1 MRHIFLSFV
10 LAFFTLSS
18 FAQAN
23 NNVTDPEKNFKEAK
37 DYFIKGQYALAY
49 PLLKPLLRQY
59 PENTQTSHSYL
70 NQDVEYY
77 FIVCGLKMN
86 QEIAEESAKI
96 FVEAAN
102 NEPRQQMMSFH
113 LARYYFNKNDFARAV
128 IFYERAGYDNLSNE
142 EIADAKFELAYS
154 YFNTNQFAQAKP
166 LFNEIHQLP
175 DNKYYFD
182 ANYYYGFLSFKDR
195 NYNEALKS
203 FMVVESV
210 PKYQSIVPY
219 YVAQLYYFQ
228 GKKEDALR
236 YAEKAMSQR
245 DVTNRKEL
253 NLLTGQI
260 YFERKEF
267 AKALPLLEAYVNS
280 SEKVSKEVMYEL
292 SYCYYDANKVEKAIE
307 GFKQLSNEQDS
318 LGQNS
323 MYLLGDLYLRT
334 NQKVNARN
342 AFKYSADNSSNHLQQ
357 EISRFN
363 YAKLSF
369 ELGYND
375 VALSSMNSFLDLYPE
390 SVYANEAK
398 EIVINLL
405 ANTNNYTEA
414 LALYKTFPTPTPT
427 MKRIYPK
434 ILFGRATELINE
446 QKLGE
451 ADAMFSQII
460 QDPNSGTI
468 SNMAQFWKGEIAYRQ
483 NRYDDAIK
491 YLNAYLKYGGV
502 QGEANV
508 TNAHYVLGYS
518 NLELDNYAQAIDHFK
533 RVAPSISSESSNLL
547 QDAYVRTADAYFM
560 LKNYATA
567 KGMYQKVLDNSLLQ
581 SDYSLYQMA
590 LISGINNPGEKIRT
604 FNSLIQ
610 RYPQSDLVPEAY
622 IQIANAYM
630 AQQKFNDA
638 IPYLDKVLAI
648 KTASAQYPKVYL
660 KRALSNYNLSRNNE
674 ALTDYQKLISQYP
687 QSEEAEEA
695 LENMKNIY
703 IEMGR
708 PNDYVDF
715 VNKSGKVISISEAD
729 SLTYASA
736 ELKYLNNDCAGSIP
750 AFDNYLSKYPQGA
763 YALEALF
770 YRTDCYS
777 KNKDWAKAA
786 QGYEDIIKMGSS
798 RFIERSALALSRIYY
813 FELKD
818 YAKAKTSFIKLHEV
832 ATRPEDQLE
841 ALRGLTR
848 SFYQTNDFA
857 EANMTAT
864 ELLTKKGIST
874 DDKAIANLVL
884 GKSLQVNNNCKEAIE
899 AFKKVAAINK
909 SAWGAEARYEI
920 AHCQFTLNQLDIAEK
935 SALEVIKVAGVDLWI
950 AKSYIL
956 LGDIYW
962 KQKDYFNAKATFKSV
977 SDNATIPEIKTEAAE
992 KLKKVTE
999 EEQIESKIKQ

>member
-1 MRHIFLSFV
+1 MRRILLSFG
-10 LAFFTLSS
+10 LCLFTLFT
-18 FAQAN
+18 FAQAGHS
-23 NNVTDPEKNFKEAK
+23 VTDPEKNFKEAK
-37 DYFIKGQYALAY
+37 DFFMKGQYALAY
-49 PLLKPLLRQY
+49 PLLKPLLREY
-59 PENTQTSHSYL
+59 PENTQSSHAYL
-70 NQDVEYY
+70 NQDIEYY
-77 FIVCGLKMN
+77 YLVCGLKLN
-86 QEIAEESAKI
+86 QEIAEESARI

-113 LARYYFNKNDFARAV
+113 LARYYFIKNDFARAV

-142 EIADAKFELAYS
+142 EIADAKFELAYA
-154 YFNTNQFAQAKP
+154 YFNTSQFAQAKP

-175 DNKYYFD
+175 DNKYYHD
-182 ANYYYGFLSFKDR
+182 ANYYYGFLSYQDK

-203 FMVVESV
+203 FLAVESQ
-210 PKYQSIVPY
+210 PKYQGLVPY
-219 YVAQLYYFQ
+219 YIAQLYYFQ
-228 GKKEDALR
+228 GKKDDAMR
-236 YAEKAMSQR
+236 YAEKARIQG
-245 DVTNRKEL
+245 DPANRKEL
-253 NLLTGQI
+253 DLLTGQI

-267 AKALPLLEAYVNS
+267 AKALPLLESYVNS

-292 SYCYYDANKVEKAIE
+292 SYCYYEANKVEKAIE

-342 AFKYSADNSSNHLQQ
+342 AFKYSADNSSNRLQQ

-375 VALSSMNSFLDLYPE
+375 VALNTMNEFLEFYPE

-414 LALYKTFPTPTPT
+414 LALYKSFGEPTPT
-427 MKRIYPK
+427 MKRIYSK
-434 ILFGRATELINE
+434 ILFGKATELIND
-446 QKLGE
+446 QKIDE
-451 ADAMFSQII
+451 ANALFSQII
-460 QDPNSGTI
+460 QDPNSGDVA
-468 SNMAQFWKGEIAYRQ
+468 SLAQFWKGEIAYRQ

-491 YLNAYLKYGGV
+491 HLIEYLKIGRM
-502 QGEANV
+502 QGEA
-508 TNAHYVLGYS
+508 TTINANYILGYS
-518 NLELDNYAQAIDHFK
+518 NLELDNYTQAIENFK
-533 RVAPSISSESSNLL
+533 RVASTVSSQSSNLA

-560 LKNYATA
+560 QRNYSTA
-567 KGMYQKVLDNSLLQ
+567 KNMYQKVLDNALSQ

-590 LISGINNPGEKIRT
+590 LIAGITNPAEKIRT
-604 FNSLIQ
+604 FNSLVQ

-638 IPYLDKVLAI
+638 IPYLDKVLAL
-648 KTASAQYPKVYL
+648 KSASAQFPKVYL
-660 KRALSNYNLSRNNE
+660 KKALSNYNLSKNNE
-674 ALTDYQKLISQYP
+674 ALIDYQKLISEYP

-695 LENMKNIY
+695 LDNMKNIY
-703 IEMGR
+703 VELGR
-708 PNDYVDF
+708 PNEYVDF
-715 VNKSGKVISISEAD
+715 VNKAGKVISVSEAD

-736 ELKYLNNDCAGSIP
+736 EMKYLNNDCVGATAS
-750 AFDNYLSKYPQGA
+750 FNNYLSKYPQGA
-763 YALEALF
+763 YALEAFF
-770 YRTDCYS
+770 YRADCYA
-777 KNKDWAKAA
+777 KNKDWEKAA
-786 QGYEDIIKMGSS
+786 TGYEEAIKMGSS
-798 RFIERSALALSRIYY
+798 RFIERAALAQSRIYY

-818 YAKAKTSFIKLHEV
+818 YVKAKSSFIKLHEV
-832 ATRPEDQLE
+832 SSNPENQLE

-857 EANMTAT
+857 EAYITAQ

-884 GKSLQVNNNCKEAIE
+884 GKSLQVKNNCKEAIA
-899 AFKKVAAINK
+899 AFKEVAAINK

-920 AHCQFTLNQLDIAEK
+920 ANCEYNLNQLDKAEK
-935 SALEVIKVAGVDLWI
+935 SALEVIKVAGVDLWV
-950 AKSYIL
+950 AKSYVL

-977 SDNATIPEIKTEAAE
+977 SDNATIPEIKTEATE
-992 KLKKVTE
+992 KLAKVTE
-999 EEQIESKIKQ
+999 EEQRESKIKP

>member
-1 MRHIFLSFV
+1 MRRTLFSFALCLFSV
-10 LAFFTLSS
+10 FS
-18 FAQAN
+18 FAQAGHS
-23 NNVTDPEKNFKEAK
+23 VTDPEKNFKEAK
-37 DYFIKGQYALAY
+37 DFFIKGQYALAY
-49 PLLKPLLRQY
+49 PLLKPLLREY
-59 PENTQTSHSYL
+59 PENTQSSHAYL

-77 FIVCGLKMN
+77 YLVCGLKMN
-86 QEIAEESAKI
+86 QEIAEESARI

-113 LARYYFNKNDFARAV
+113 LARYYFTKSDFARAV

-154 YFNTNQFAQAKP
+154 YFNTNQLAQAKP

-175 DNKYYFD
+175 DNKYYYD
-182 ANYYYGFLSFKDR
+182 ANYYYGFISYQDK

-203 FMVVESV
+203 FLVVESQ
-210 PKYQSIVPY
+210 PKYQGLVPY
-219 YVAQLYYFQ
+219 YIAQLYYFQ
-228 GKKEDALR
+228 GKKDDALR
-236 YAEKAMSQR
+236 YAEKARTQG
-245 DVTNRKEL
+245 DAANRKEL
-253 NLLTGQI
+253 DLLTGQI

-267 AKALPLLEAYVNS
+267 AKALPLLESYVNNS
-280 SEKVSKEVMYEL
+280 DKVSKEVMYEL
-292 SYCYYDANKVEKAIE
+292 SYCYYEANQVEKAIE

-342 AFKYSADNSSNHLQQ
+342 AFKYSADNSSNRLQQ

-375 VALSSMNSFLDLYPE
+375 VALSTMNEFLEFYPE

-414 LALYKTFPTPTPT
+414 LALYKTFDQPTPT
-427 MKRIYPK
+427 MKRIYSK
-434 ILFGRATELINE
+434 ILFGKATELINDR
-446 QKLGE
+446 KLDE
-451 ADAMFSQII
+451 ADGLFTQII
-460 QDPNSGTI
+460 RDPNSGTI
-468 SNMAQFWKGEIAYRQ
+468 SSLAQFWKGEIAYRQ
-483 NRYDDAIK
+483 SRPEDAIK
-491 YLNAYLKYGGV
+491 HLNEYLKVGRME
-502 QGEANV
+502 GEANV
-508 TNAHYVLGYS
+508 TNANYILGYS
-518 NLELDNYAQAIDHFK
+518 NLELDNYSAAIDHFK
-533 RVAPSISSESSNLL
+533 RVASNITTESSNLA

-560 LKNYATA
+560 QRNYATA
-567 KGMYQKVLDNSLLQ
+567 KSMYQKVLDNALPQ

-590 LISGINNPGEKIRT
+590 LIAGINSPAEKIRI
-604 FNSLIQ
+604 FNSLVQ
-610 RYPQSDLVPEAY
+610 RYPQSDLVAESY
-622 IQIANAYM
+622 LQIANAYM

-638 IPYLDKVLAI
+638 LPYLDKVLAI
-648 KTASAQYPKVYL
+648 KSASAQFPKVYL
-660 KRALSNYNLSRNNE
+660 KKALSNYNLSRNNE
-674 ALTDYQKLISQYP
+674 ALIDYQKLISEYP

-703 IEMGR
+703 VEMGR
-708 PNDYVDF
+708 PNEYVDF
-715 VNKSGKVISISEAD
+715 VNIAGKVISISEAD

-736 ELKYLNNDCAGSIP
+736 ELKYLNNDCVGSI
-750 AFDNYLSKYPQGA
+750 ASFNNYLSKYPQGA
-763 YALEALF
+763 YVLDALF
-770 YRTDCYS
+770 YRTDCYA
-777 KNKDWAKAA
+777 KNKDWANAA
-786 QGYEDIIKMGSS
+786 TGYEDVIKMGSS
-798 RFIERSALALSRIYY
+798 RFIERAALALSRIYY

-818 YAKAKTSFIKLHEV
+818 YVKAKTSFIKLLEV
-832 ATRPEDQLE
+832 ATNPENQLE

-857 EANMTAT
+857 EATITAQ

-874 DDKAIANLVL
+874 DDQAIANLVL
-884 GKSLQVNNNCKEAIE
+884 GKSLQVKNDCKGAID

-909 SAWGAEARYEI
+909 SAWGAQARYEI
-920 AHCQFTLNQLDIAEK
+920 AHCEFTMNQLDKAEK
-935 SALEVIKVAGVDLWI
+935 SALEVIKVAGVDYWI
-950 AKSYIL
+950 AKSYVL

-977 SDNATIPEIKTEAAE
+977 SDNATIPEIKTEATE
-992 KLKKVTE
+992 KLAKVTA
-999 EEQIESKIKQ
+999 EEQSESKIKP